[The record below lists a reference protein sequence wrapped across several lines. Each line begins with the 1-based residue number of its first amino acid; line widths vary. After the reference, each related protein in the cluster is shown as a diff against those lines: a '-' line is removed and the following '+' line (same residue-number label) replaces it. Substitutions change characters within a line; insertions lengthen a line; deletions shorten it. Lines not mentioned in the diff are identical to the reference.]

1 MNAHALA
8 YPSLQRRLISQRRS
22 RAFFSPRT
30 TQHLRTRT
38 RARTRRLFIVEIAR
52 ATVALAAVAAW
63 SIMVILLAA

>member
-30 TQHLRTRT
+30 TQHLRSRS
-38 RARTRRLFIVEIAR
+38 RTRRLFMAEIAR
-52 ATVALAAVAAW
+52 TTVALGAVAAW
-63 SIMVILLAA
+63 SILVILLAA

>member
-30 TQHLRTRT
+30 TQHLRSRART
-38 RARTRRLFIVEIAR
+38 RTRRLFMIEIAR
-52 ATVALAAVAAW
+52 AAVALGAVAAW
-63 SIMVILLAA
+63 SVLVILLAT

>member
-30 TQHLRTRT
+30 TQHLRS
-38 RARTRRLFIVEIAR
+38 RARTRRLFVLEVAR
-52 ATVALAAVAAW
+52 AAAALGAVAAW
-63 SIMVILLAA
+63 SALVMLLGA

>member
-30 TQHLRTRT
+30 TQHLRS
-38 RARTRRLFIVEIAR
+38 RARTRRLFMVEVAR
-52 ATVALAAVAAW
+52 ATVAVAAVAAW
-63 SIMVILLAA
+63 SVLVLLLAA